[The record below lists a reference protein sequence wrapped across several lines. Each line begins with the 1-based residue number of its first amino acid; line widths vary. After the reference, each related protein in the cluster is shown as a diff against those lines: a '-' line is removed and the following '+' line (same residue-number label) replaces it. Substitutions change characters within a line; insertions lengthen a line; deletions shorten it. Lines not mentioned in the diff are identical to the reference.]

1 MARIRTIKP
10 EFFSSERIAQLSLGA
25 RLTFQG
31 LWTEADDY
39 GICEGNAR
47 VLKGRLW
54 ALDDHI
60 TAADVERFLGEMVES
75 CPQPLIAF
83 FEVDGKR
90 WIQVLGWHHQKINRP
105 SGKRNPSPP
114 GQTRT
119 EPEDSRRTHGGL
131 SEGSVR
137 AQCPEL
143 ELELELELE
152 HVSSSSGPTQ
162 QEISTGHDDDEPMID
177 LTQPPPPPFD
187 PPPPPDAPT
196 TDHVARAVAL
206 ELGRR
211 DSHRSPS
218 EVRVPA
224 VHAEACAR
232 TRWAVQAAEIV
243 AITAQHPEATVAVL
257 ADLVEIQAVAMA
269 AHPAGGHQP
278 PGGAPPAP
286 PRPACGTC
294 GKPAHQLGT
303 CPWEG
308 MTRAEIDAELEAI
321 RRDLEERG
329 DL

>member
-39 GICEGNAR
+39 GVCEGNAR
-47 VLKGRLW
+47 YLKGHLW
-54 ALDDHI
+54 AFDDNI
-60 TAADVERFLGEMVES
+60 TALHVEAFLAEMLEEK
-75 CPQPLIAF
+75 PRPLITF

-114 GQTRT
+114 AQTR
-119 EPEDSRRTHGGL
+119 PRHEDSRRTHGGL
-131 SEGSVR
+131 TEGSMSP
-137 AQCPEL
+137 QCPEL
-143 ELELELELE
+143 ELELEP
-152 HVSSSSGPTQ
+152 VSSSSGPTQ
-162 QEISTGHDDDEPMID
+162 QEISTGQDDDDTID

-187 PPPPPDAPT
+187 PPLPPDAPP

-211 DSHRSPS
+211 DSRLSPS

-243 AITAQHPEATVAVL
+243 AIAAAHPELLVSEL
-257 ADLVEIQAVAMA
+257 ADLVEAQAHAMA
-269 AHPAGGHQP
+269 AHPTGGHQP
-278 PGGAPPAP
+278 PGVAPPAP
-286 PRPACGTC
+286 PRPACSTC
-294 GKPAHQLGT
+294 GQPAHLGV
-303 CPWEG
+303 CPWDG
-308 MTRAEIDAELEAI
+308 MTPAEIEADI
-321 RRDLEERG
+321 EAARREYEERG
-329 DL
+329 DQ

>member
-60 TAADVERFLGEMVES
+60 TAADVERFLGEMTES

-114 GQTRT
+114 AQTRT
-119 EPEDSRRTHGGL
+119 RHEDSVRAHGGL
-131 SEGSVR
+131 SEDSVR
-137 AQCPEL
+137 AQCP

-177 LTQPPPPPFD
+177 LTQPPPLPFD

-243 AITAQHPEATVAVL
+243 ALTAQHPQLLVPEI
-257 ADLVEIQAVAMA
+257 ADLVEAQAVAMA

-278 PGGAPPAP
+278 PGSTPPAP

-294 GKPAHQLGT
+294 GQPAHRYE

-308 MTRAEIDAELEAI
+308 WTAAEIAADIEAAH
-321 RRDLEERG
+321 REAEERG
-329 DL
+329 DQ